1 MKRVKV
7 GLGTCGLSAGG
18 QSIFNKFKEEIF
30 DKNLQVE
37 LCETGCMGMCF
48 EEVLVEIEDEHDS
61 YLYSKVSVDKVGKI
75 VNEHLIN
82 NNPINNWIIRSKD
95 ICSEDSFLKK
105 QTRIILRNCGVIN
118 PASIDEYIDKG
129 GYKALQI
136 VLKNYSSE
144 KVVEEITKSGL
155 RGRGGGGFSTGLK
168 WKLAYNEKSDK
179 KYSMPLPKCPTRFG

>member
-7 GLGTCGLSAGG
+7 GLGTCGLAAGG
-18 QSIFNKFKEEIF
+18 ESILNKFKEEIRN
-30 DKNLQVE
+30 KNLQVE
-37 LCETGCMGMCF
+37 VCETGCMGMCYA
-48 EEVLVEIEDEHDS
+48 EALVEIEDEYDS

-136 VLKNYSSE
+136 ILKNYSSE
-144 KVVEEITKSGL
+144 EVIEEMDRSCQH
-155 RGRGGGGFSTGLK
+155 
-168 WKLAYNEKSDK
+168 
-179 KYSMPLPKCPTRFG
+179 P